1 MRHMCVKFD
10 FCIYISC
17 EGFVIRKKKLGKR
30 KACDKF
36 EEDSGSWETN
46 AKFQNVTFWNHES
59 LPSQDDAFLR
69 SFHWLAVAKAEDRK
83 IPIIL
88 GRPFLATDQTLI
100 GIVVDGLSVN
110 ETNFKGRK
118 LEGTTMPLP
127 QGYSVPRWCTRFEI
141 SFSELSA
148 YDTPPTP
155 SPPKDLR
162 FVIRKKLSMRKAS
175 DKSEED
181 SGSWETN
188 AKFQN
193 ITLWNHDSLPSQD
206 NAFLRSFHWLAV
218 AKAADYDLRFTSQEM
233 RLQQIESEVT
243 AEKSSPVY
251 RCHRGVLR
259 NAQQELTVFCNNLS
273 AKQDM
278 ASKQSLVGPLINA
291 RDLTIT
297 SGSELCYWKWSHLK
311 EAICGDVNEVAE
323 LYLRFSAYKL
333 MENMGK

>member
-1 MRHMCVKFD
+1 M
-10 FCIYISC
+10 
-17 EGFVIRKKKLGKR
+17 
-30 KACDKF
+30 
-36 EEDSGSWETN
+36 
-46 AKFQNVTFWNHES
+46 Q
-59 LPSQDDAFLR
+59 Q
-69 SFHWLAVAKAEDRK
+69 
-83 IPIIL
+83 
-88 GRPFLATDQTLI
+88 
-100 GIVVDGLSVN
+100 
-110 ETNFKGRK
+110 
-118 LEGTTMPLP
+118 
-127 QGYSVPRWCTRFEI
+127 
-141 SFSELSA
+141 
-148 YDTPPTP
+148 
-155 SPPKDLR
+155 
-162 FVIRKKLSMRKAS
+162 
-175 DKSEED
+175 
-181 SGSWETN
+181 
-188 AKFQN
+188 
-193 ITLWNHDSLPSQD
+193 
-206 NAFLRSFHWLAV
+206 
-218 AKAADYDLRFTSQEM
+218 ADYDLRFTSQEM